1 MDSDDPFGT
10 TEDNFAPMDNQT
22 TDANDFFDNGV
33 VDDVVAE
40 AAFVDDDDAS
50 EEEETDSPFA
60 EMAEEPSTFAAEPV
74 APAAPA
80 APAAAPAPTAQEEEC
95 SALVAWRKQWRE
107 QLNEK
112 AARSASEK
120 NARKD
125 AANKEKEATEAM
137 RLKQREA
144 KFDKN
149 RSDQVKFLED
159 LEINSDVKN
168 PWEAVVNL
176 VDILP
181 PKNEDDEKARMRA
194 LLMYMK
200 GSPTG
205 PGIPQ

>member
-22 TDANDFFDNGV
+22 TDANDFFNNGV

-40 AAFVDDDDAS
+40 AAFVDDNEAS
-50 EEEETDSPFA
+50 EEEETESPFA
-60 EMAEEPSTFAAEPV
+60 EMVEEPSTFPAEPAV
-74 APAAPA
+74 PAAPA
-80 APAAAPAPTAQEEEC
+80 TAPAPTAQDEEC
-95 SALVAWRKQWRE
+95 SALVAWRQQWRE

-125 AANKEKEATEAM
+125 AANKEKEATDAM
-137 RLKQREA
+137 RSKQREA

-159 LEINSDVKN
+159 LEIKNDVKN

-176 VDILP
+176 VDMHP

-194 LLMYMK
+194 LLTYMK